1 MMDSIRQFAVSE
13 VVFERKR
20 QDELWGD
27 QSERPLFERLSI
39 LVEEVGELA
48 EAINET
54 CLNSAIH
61 PERGG
66 VAAVQREA
74 THVAAV
80 AVSIIEAATRRETES
95 QVNAKV
101 RRGEAHE

>member
-1 MMDSIRQFAVSE
+1 MDLVRQLAISE

-20 QDELWGD
+20 QDKLWGD
-27 QSERPLFERLSI
+27 QSDRPLFERLSV

-54 CLNSAIH
+54 CLDNPPH
-61 PERGG
+61 PDRGG
-66 VAAVQREA
+66 VALIQREA

-80 AVSIIEAATRRETES
+80 AVSIIEAVTRWQSALKPKFGTRDY
-95 QVNAKV
+95 
-101 RRGEAHE
+101 